1 MLLPRAS
8 LGLEVSEQPA
18 GTRSSRAVWLRWSC
32 KLGRSVD
39 AGMCSGEP
47 GGEDAMGRMQLLG
60 EGGGCGL
67 VAHGGLR
74 LVRALW
80 ERAPGNSEN
89 PEKRTL
95 PGWSWRTLSQP
106 WGPAPTYLPWT
117 LDLHCFLFWGLS
129 GHSEYP
135 QILLSSSSWSQ
146 NFPVEE

>member
-32 KLGRSVD
+32 KLGVLVD

-47 GGEDAMGRMQLLG
+47 GEEDAMGKMPESPGELLG

-67 VAHGGLR
+67 VEQGGRR

-95 PGWSWRTLSQP
+95 PRWSGGLCPSPGDLPQLTSPEP
-106 WGPAPTYLPWT
+106 WIFTAS
-117 LDLHCFLFWGLS
+117 CFGVPR
-129 GHSEYP
+129 G
-135 QILLSSSSWSQ
+135 IQ
-146 NFPVEE
+146 NIPKSY